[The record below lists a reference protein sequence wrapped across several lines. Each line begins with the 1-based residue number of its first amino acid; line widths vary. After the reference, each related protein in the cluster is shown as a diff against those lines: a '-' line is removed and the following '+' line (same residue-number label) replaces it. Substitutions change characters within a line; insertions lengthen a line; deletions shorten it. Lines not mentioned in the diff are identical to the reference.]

1 MTDFASRLQ
10 ELESRDPGLYLHIL
24 SYVDGDMSREQYA
37 NLMHKEMASTING
50 ALVDDDVFLKVA
62 GMLTSYQKIVGFG
75 NEALFLAVNLAQR
88 YVMHAVHPAVELPL
102 VDLAALL
109 LSMKLCDANFI
120 PRRQV
125 HKLALAAGFAVEQ
138 LVQKERQMV
147 QVVRGRIWSST
158 PWTFLST
165 CVIDDELRA
174 VAESLVVLSLGS
186 ASVNRYASSQI
197 AAGALC
203 VGNLVLGR
211 EAWSEAKEDQT

>member
-1 MTDFASRLQ
+1 
-10 ELESRDPGLYLHIL
+10 
-24 SYVDGDMSREQYA
+24 
-37 NLMHKEMASTING
+37 
-50 ALVDDDVFLKVA
+50 
-62 GMLTSYQKIVGFG
+62 
-75 NEALFLAVNLAQR
+75 
-88 YVMHAVHPAVELPL
+88 
-102 VDLAALL
+102 
-109 LSMKLCDANFI
+109 MKLCDANFI

-125 HKLALAAGFAVEQ
+125 HKLALAAGFAVDQ

-174 VAESLVVLSLGS
+174 VAESVMVLSLGS

-211 EAWSEAKEDQT
+211 EAWSEAEEDQTWYSEPQLRWRFGVRWRFGGVRWRFAGAPSLRHMFFKLVCTRRIRKKRKEVNR

>member
-10 ELESRDPGLYLHIL
+10 ELELHDPGLYLHIL
-24 SYVDGDMSREQYA
+24 SYVDGDMTREQYA
-37 NLMHKEMASTING
+37 NFMHKEMSSTING
-50 ALVDDDVFLKVA
+50 ALVDEDVFLKVA

-75 NEALFLAVNLAQR
+75 NEALFLAVNLAKR

-102 VDLAALL
+102 VVLAALL

-120 PRRQV
+120 SRRQV
-125 HKLALAAGFAVEQ
+125 HKLALAVAFALEQ

-174 VAESLVVLSLGS
+174 VAESVMVLSLGS

-197 AAGALC
+197 AAGAVC

-211 EAWSEAKEDQT
+211 KSWSEAEEDQT